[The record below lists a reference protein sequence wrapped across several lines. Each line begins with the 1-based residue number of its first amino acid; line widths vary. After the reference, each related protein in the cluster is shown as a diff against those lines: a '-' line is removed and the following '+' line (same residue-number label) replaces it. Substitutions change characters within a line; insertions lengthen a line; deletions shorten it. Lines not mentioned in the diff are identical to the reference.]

1 MPSRDYVRL
10 EKNRFHE
17 ENARRKRQR
26 CLHIWMAATMIEGV
40 AIVAL
45 MGALTYL
52 LSEYSILDLVVAG
65 VRGVSILKGGGRW
78 V

>member
-1 MPSRDYVRL
+1 MPSPDYVRL

-52 LSEYSILDLVVAG
+52 LSEYIVFLILLLLVSGA
-65 VRGVSILKGGGRW
+65 SLF
-78 V
+78 